1 MSQAT
6 YRGIKYD
13 TERNFIKEQ
22 AHGKTSLT
30 YRGIKYDSTQRRVLE
45 ETK

>member
-22 AHGKTSLT
+22 AHGKQSLT
-30 YRGIKYDSTQRRVLE
+30 YRGVNYDSNQRRVVE
-45 ETK
+45 VSK